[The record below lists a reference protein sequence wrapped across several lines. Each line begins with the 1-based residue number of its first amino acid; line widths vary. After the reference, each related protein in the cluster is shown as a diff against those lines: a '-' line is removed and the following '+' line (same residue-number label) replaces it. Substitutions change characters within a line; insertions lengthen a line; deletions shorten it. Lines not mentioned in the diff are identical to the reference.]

1 MIKEFKEFITR
12 GNVMDLAVGVII
24 GAAFSAIVNSLVN
37 DIISPII
44 VAITQKASVEE
55 LTTQIGTATLHY
67 GLFLQSIIDFLLI
80 ALVLFIIIKAV
91 NSFRRKNSEADEIET
106 DIPVSEQYLKEI
118 RDLLATQSLPTEERK
133 NDYMKIRKK
142 EDTEK

>member
-44 VAITQKASVEE
+44 VALTQKSSVEE

-67 GLFLQSIIDFLLI
+67 GLFLQSIIDFLI
-80 ALVLFIIIKAV
+80 VALVLFAVIKAA
-91 NSFRRKNSEADEIET
+91 NTFRRKHPEADQVEAE
-106 DIPVSEQYLKEI
+106 IPVAEQYLMEI
-118 RDLLATQSLPTEERK
+118 RDLLASQNSKP
-133 NDYMKIRKK
+133 
-142 EDTEK
+142 EDIDHTNL